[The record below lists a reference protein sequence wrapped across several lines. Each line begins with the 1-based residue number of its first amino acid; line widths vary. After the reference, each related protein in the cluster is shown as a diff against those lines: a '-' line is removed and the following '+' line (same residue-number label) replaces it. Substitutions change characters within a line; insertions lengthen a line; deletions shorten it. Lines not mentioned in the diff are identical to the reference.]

1 MNTQTGINTKNPEN
15 PKKYTYQVGG
25 VLPPD
30 HPTYVV
36 RAADRKILEKLI
48 AGEYCYLMSSPQT
61 GKSSLV
67 LRTIQA
73 LQVKNIACI
82 TLNMNKVANNQITLD
97 EWYDEVLHNLGKIWQ
112 GTNHHKKPLWLL
124 ANDLTP
130 AQRFLLF
137 IEEVLLIQI
146 PRQPIIILIDEIDQK
161 QVNYP
166 LTDLVNIVT
175 HCYEKRW
182 HDENFRRIT
191 FGLFGRDI
199 PEQLL
204 TFCQPV
210 EFTRFSWQE
219 INSLL
224 PGIAEKITNSEQ
236 IINEILY
243 WTEGQ
248 PLLTQKLCS
257 LLINYLEEEAQDT
270 SNNSNNIA
278 NNTVALLPYDEDTSL
293 VEELV
298 RICVI
303 EHWESQDLPEH
314 FQIIRDRLMLNKNII
329 NLLELYQQVLH
340 PPVTLT
346 AFSAEF
352 ETVNRVGIVA
362 DQSEE
367 QRELIACGLVR
378 NVHGVLQAYN
388 PIYEEIF
395 NHDWIQEQIERIRHF
410 LDDDLDND
418 LNDYSQDNY
427 LAQPILQPASNGH
440 NSSHLV
446 KIDQHHHTGNHQNSY
461 KNKISLNDQPSNFLP
476 SLKKSNLYQNNSSST
491 LSKNLSNSNQSKSLF
506 NSSKIRWL
514 SILAIASII
523 VVLSGIW
530 SQLNR
535 ANQKLKQAQ
544 QQLAIAQKGTQLERQ
559 GANALQQFNSNQ
571 LPALLSA
578 MQAGM
583 ELNTLA
589 TKQQTQKN
597 APDTFPFNIFSAKK
611 SQSSSQKINPT
622 EYPSTSPI
630 LALQQILDQIHEKQ
644 QLKNIRRIN
653 YSPDGQWLGSIQT
666 DGTAEIL
673 TAAGQVHAKLRGHQ
687 GKVTKIVFSPNNQY
701 VATAGEDGTVR
712 IWEKSGRL
720 IGNFAAH
727 QGNVWDV
734 VFSPDS
740 ENFVS
745 GGEDGMVQLGSINN
759 ASLQK
764 IHEQDGR
771 ILDVTFSPDG
781 EKIAS
786 ASWDGT
792 VKISNINGK
801 GKPIILKGH
810 DGSVETVKFNPDGES
825 IVTAGWDGTVRIWNN
840 RGKQQAK
847 LEGKSGGV
855 WTFAF
860 SPNGEQIV
868 TSGEDGNA
876 YIWSNMGEQL
886 NKLTGH
892 QGMIT
897 SVIYSPD
904 GQYISTA
911 DSAGVIRLWTNT
923 GRLINLFN
931 GHQGRVWDMNFSPN
945 SQQLLTVGEDN
956 IARIWQLKE
965 HYLTNLPGN
974 KEMFGTVNF
983 SPDGQLLATGGI
995 DGAVRIWDIQGKP
1008 IARFKGYLGMFQH
1021 INFSPD
1027 HQLLVTA
1034 GDDGPPRLWQ
1044 ISGKE
1049 VRAFT
1054 GGEGAIHLMRF
1065 SPDGKTLVSVNDQG
1079 NMTFWNTD
1087 GKILKQI
1094 KTNQGK
1100 ILDINFSRDGK
1111 FIATAGIDR
1120 TGRIWDMNGGAIAV
1134 LKGHEKAVNSIN
1146 FSSDGQK
1153 LVTGSADGLV
1163 RIWDKQGNLL
1173 KAFNADLGN
1182 IRKVGFS
1189 QDNQLILSLG
1199 ENDVLRMWD
1208 NTGRLFKEWQQVK
1221 NFRSDGQIVATL
1233 PDNNLQLWQVQDL
1246 NQLLAKGCDWLKDYL
1261 TAHPEEKKNLPICKK

>member
-1 MNTQTGINTKNPEN
+1 MNTQADINTKNPEDQ
-15 PKKYTYQVGG
+15 KKYAYQVGG

-36 RAADRKILEKLI
+36 RPADRKILEKLI

-73 LQVKNIACI
+73 LQAKNIACI
-82 TLNMNKVANNQITLD
+82 TLNLNKVVNNQITLD

-112 GTNHHKKPLWLL
+112 GTNHQNKKPLWLL

-182 HDENFRRIT
+182 HDQNFRRIT

-199 PEQLL
+199 PEKLL

-224 PGIAEKITNSEQ
+224 PGIAKRVTNSEQ

-257 LLINYLEEEAQDT
+257 LLINYLNEEAGIDNQT
-270 SNNSNNIA
+270 SISDH
-278 NNTVALLPYDEDTSL
+278 LPHDEDTSL

-329 NLLELYQQVLH
+329 NLLEVYRQVLH

-352 ETVNRVGIVA
+352 ETVHRVGVVA
-362 DQSEE
+362 DQSAE
-367 QRELIACGLVR
+367 QKELIACGLVR

-395 NHDWIQEQIERIRHF
+395 NHDWIKEQIERIHHF
-410 LDDDLDND
+410 LDDDLD
-418 LNDYSQDNY
+418 DYSIDNY
-427 LAQPILQPASNGH
+427 LSQPILQPVLNVD
-440 NSSHLV
+440 NSSNLA
-446 KIDQHHHTGNHQNSY
+446 KIDHRYNTGNHQNS
-461 KNKISLNDQPSNFLP
+461 NNGKISSNDHQPNILP
-476 SLKKSNLYQNNSSST
+476 SLKNSNLSQNNSLNNS
-491 LSKNLSNSNQSKSLF
+491 LNNLSNSNQAKSLL
-506 NSSKIRWL
+506 NSPKIRWL

-523 VVLSGIW
+523 AVLYGIW

-535 ANQKLKQAQ
+535 ANKQLQQAQ

-559 GANALQQFNSNQ
+559 GANALQQFNNNQ

-589 TKQQTQKN
+589 SKQQTQKN
-597 APDTFPFNIFSAKK
+597 LPEAFPFNLFSDKK
-611 SQSSSQKINPT
+611 SQSSKQQINPT

-673 TAAGQVHAKLRGHQ
+673 TAAGKVHAKLRGHQ

-701 VATAGEDGTVR
+701 IATAGEDGTVR

-734 VFSPDS
+734 IFSPDS
-740 ENFVS
+740 ANFVS

-759 ASLQK
+759 ANLQK
-764 IHEQDGR
+764 IHEQEGR

-810 DGSVETVKFNPDGES
+810 EGSVETVQFNPDGES
-825 IVTAGWDGTVRIWNN
+825 IVTAGWDGTVRIWHNKGKQT
-840 RGKQQAK
+840 GKQQAK
-847 LEGKSGGV
+847 LQGKTGGV

-876 YIWSNMGEQL
+876 YIWDNTGEQL

-911 DSAGVIRLWTNT
+911 DSIGVIRLWTNT

-956 IARIWQLKE
+956 IARIWQLKA

-974 KEMFGTVNF
+974 KDMFGTVNF

-995 DGAVRIWDIQGKP
+995 DGSVRIWDIQGKP

-1054 GGEGAIHLMRF
+1054 GGQGAIHLMRF

-1079 NMTFWNTD
+1079 NMSFWNQE
-1087 GKILKQI
+1087 GKILKNI

-1100 ILDINFSRDGK
+1100 ILDVNFSRDGQ
-1111 FIATAGIDR
+1111 FLATAGSDR
-1120 TGRIWDMNGGAIAV
+1120 TGQIWDRNGGAIAV

-1146 FSSDGQK
+1146 FNADGQK
-1153 LVTGSADGLV
+1153 LLTGSADGLV
-1163 RIWDKQGNLL
+1163 RIWDMQGNLL
-1173 KAFNADLGN
+1173 KSFNTDLGAVK
-1182 IRKVGFS
+1182 KVAFS
-1189 QDNQLILSLG
+1189 QDNQVILSLG

-1233 PDNNLQLWQVQDL
+1233 PNNNLQLWQVQDL
-1246 NQLLAKGCDWLKDYL
+1246 NQLLTKGCDWLKDYL
-1261 TAHPEEKKNLPICKK
+1261 TVHPEEKKSLPMCKKSP

>member
-1 MNTQTGINTKNPEN
+1 MMNTETNIQNTK
-15 PKKYTYQVGG
+15 KYAYQVGG

-36 RAADRKILEKLI
+36 RPADRRILEKLI

-73 LQVKNIACI
+73 LQTQNIACI

-97 EWYDEVLHNLGKIWQ
+97 EWYDEVLQNLGKIWQ
-112 GTNHHKKPLWLL
+112 ITNHHNKKPLWLL

-130 AQRFLLF
+130 AQRFLIF

-199 PEQLL
+199 PEKLL

-257 LLINYLEEEAQDT
+257 LLINYLQEESQDT
-270 SNNSNNIA
+270 ENNSTINHPI
-278 NNTVALLPYDEDTSL
+278 PHDEDTSL

-395 NHDWIQEQIERIRHF
+395 NHDWIKEQIERIHHF
-410 LDDDLDND
+410 LDDDLDN
-418 LNDYSQDNY
+418 YSQDNY
-427 LAQPILQPASNGH
+427 LSQPILQPTSNGH
-440 NSSHLV
+440 NSSHLD
-446 KIDQHHHTGNHQNSY
+446 KIDHRHNTGNHQNS
-461 KNKISLNDQPSNFLP
+461 NNDKILLNDQQSNFLP
-476 SLKKSNLYQNNSSST
+476 SLKKSNLSQNNSSN
-491 LSKNLSNSNQSKSLF
+491 NLSNSHRSISRL
-506 NSSKIRWL
+506 NSPKIRWL

-523 VVLSGIW
+523 AVFYGIW

-535 ANQKLKQAQ
+535 ANKQLQQAQ

-583 ELNTLA
+583 ELNTLV

-597 APDTFPFNIFSAKK
+597 APEAFPFNIFSAKK

-673 TAAGQVHAKLRGHQ
+673 TVTGQVHAKLRGHQ

-701 VATAGEDGTVR
+701 IATAGEDGTVR

-727 QGNVWDV
+727 QGNVWDI

-740 ENFVS
+740 ANFAS

-759 ASLQK
+759 ANLQK
-764 IHEQDGR
+764 IHAQDGR

-792 VKISNINGK
+792 VKISNINGT
-801 GKPIILKGH
+801 KPIILRGH
-810 DGSVETVKFNPDGES
+810 EGSVEAVQFNPDGES

-855 WTFAF
+855 WTLNL
-860 SPNGEQIV
+860 SPSGEQIV

-876 YIWSNMGEQL
+876 YIWDNTGEQL
-886 NKLTGH
+886 NKLSGH

-974 KEMFGTVNF
+974 QEMFGTVNF

-1008 IARFKGYLGMFQH
+1008 IARFKGYLGMFQN

-1079 NMTFWNTD
+1079 NITFWNQD
-1087 GKILKQI
+1087 GKMLKQI

-1100 ILDINFSRDGK
+1100 ILDVNFSPDGQ
-1111 FIATAGIDR
+1111 FLATAGSDR
-1120 TGRIWDMNGGAIAV
+1120 TGRLWDINGG
-1134 LKGHEKAVNSIN
+1134 
-1146 FSSDGQK
+1146 
-1153 LVTGSADGLV
+1153 
-1163 RIWDKQGNLL
+1163 
-1173 KAFNADLGN
+1173 
-1182 IRKVGFS
+1182 
-1189 QDNQLILSLG
+1189 
-1199 ENDVLRMWD
+1199 
-1208 NTGRLFKEWQQVK
+1208 
-1221 NFRSDGQIVATL
+1221 
-1233 PDNNLQLWQVQDL
+1233 
-1246 NQLLAKGCDWLKDYL
+1246 
-1261 TAHPEEKKNLPICKK
+1261 